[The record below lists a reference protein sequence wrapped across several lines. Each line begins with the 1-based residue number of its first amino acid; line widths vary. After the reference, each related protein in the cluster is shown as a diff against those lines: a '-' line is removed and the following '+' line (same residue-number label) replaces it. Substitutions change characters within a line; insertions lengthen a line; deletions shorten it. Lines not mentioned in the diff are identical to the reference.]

1 MIFALLA
8 DFVLVAPF
16 GLLLVGVVVFL
27 VTRHRRRRAEDEQTG
42 ANDAHGAN
50 STE

>member
-1 MIFALLA
+1 MIIALLT

-16 GLLLVGVVVFL
+16 GLLLVGAVVFF
-27 VTRHRRRRAEDEQTG
+27 VSRRRRLRAENQQAE
-42 ANDAHGAN
+42 ANNSHGAD

>member
-16 GLLLVGVVVFL
+16 GLLLVGAVVFF
-27 VTRHRRRRAEDEQTG
+27 VSRRRRRRAENQQPA
-42 ANDAHGAN
+42 ANDAHGVDSA
-50 STE
+50 E